1 MSSCGSLDHSCGLE
15 TRRRHSRGRERR
27 RVTPMAS
34 LRGGQGLSFGHVQL
48 LIFDPVCSIGLNSK
62 AVERLGSVA
71 FCIMRPAA
79 TVSGVHRHHGT
90 RRHGIRHRRRELR
103 YHALLRRGR
112 HHGMPQPAVLPLGGQ
127 HSRRYHALLRHG
139 NHLRRLWR
147 LTCHCCW
154 RVLSMGRRHVHDRPQ
169 NHFRRYTFHHQK
181 S

>member
-1 MSSCGSLDHSCGLE
+1 
-15 TRRRHSRGRERR
+15 
-27 RVTPMAS
+27 MAS

-112 HHGMPQPAVLPLGGQ
+112 HHGMPQPAVPPCE
-127 HSRRYHALLRHG
+127 RRHG
-139 NHLRRLWR
+139 IRHPAVLLWGGGSMVGATTR
-147 LTCHCCW
+147 CYGMGTTCGGSG
-154 RVLSMGRRHVHDRPQ
+154 V
-169 NHFRRYTFHHQK
+169 
-181 S
+181 